1 MVALAST
8 SASEIPLRIASS
20 ISLIRLQKS
29 NDRKSAFNIR
39 QSKQTSRAP
48 LSFSNYR
55 ALAGAVITIE
65 PAGKVWLLKAACRRG
80 SWVNTIKSANQETT
94 HALSFVLEWAS
105 VTFLMTYGLIVEV
118 SQ

>member
-29 NDRKSAFNIR
+29 NDRKSALNIR
-39 QSKQTSRAP
+39 QSKQTRRAP

-55 ALAGAVITIE
+55 ALTGAAITIE
-65 PAGKVWLLKAACRRG
+65 PVGCMQAR
-80 SWVNTIKSANQETT
+80 
-94 HALSFVLEWAS
+94 
-105 VTFLMTYGLIVEV
+105 LMG
-118 SQ
+118 Q